1 MKLFHIIS
9 YWRKMKRYSISG
21 FRNIHQKQKFI
32 CAEISLNTSQHF
44 IINTHVPILFHHI
57 SCKNK
62 HIFVSWYI
70 LIILI
75 IWDTKQ
81 KWRSLVLFVFSF
93 TQNKYFECFKSIL
106 ILFVFNLILHLF
118 SIVLILPELL
128 CFWTTEHDEGW
139 TCRAEIRSSSQI
151 SIWNGFIM
159 RYKKSYWNVQ
169 L

>member
-9 YWRKMKRYSISG
+9 YWRKMKRYSISE
-21 FRNIHQKQKFI
+21 FRNIHQT
-32 CAEISLNTSQHF
+32 EIYLRRNLFGYIATLYHKY
-44 IINTHVPILFHHI
+44 VLYYVLFHHT

-139 TCRAEIRSSSQI
+139 TCRDTFIKPDI
-151 SIWNGFIM
+151 YIWNGFIM